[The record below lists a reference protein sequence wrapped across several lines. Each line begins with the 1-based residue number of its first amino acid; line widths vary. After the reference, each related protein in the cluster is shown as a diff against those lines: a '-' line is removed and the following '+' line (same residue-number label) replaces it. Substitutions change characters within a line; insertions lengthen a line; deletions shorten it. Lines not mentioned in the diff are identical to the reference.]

1 MAYYV
6 NNVKQLL
13 ALMKRLQGER
23 SSTEFAAELGISK
36 QYLSDIYNGRRE
48 PGESVLSALDLT
60 RTVTYA
66 AAAGSPLMSVLPPKK
81 EKEQASEKPSEPV
94 PREPQ
99 RERKRKF
106 GLWKSA
112 RARKFHP

>member
-1 MAYYV
+1 MAYHV
-6 NNVKQLL
+6 TNVKELL

-23 SSTEFAAELGISK
+23 SSTEFAADLGISK

-48 PGESVLSALDLT
+48 PGESVLNALDLT

-66 AAAGSPLMSVLPPKK
+66 AAASSPLMSVLPE
-81 EKEQASEKPSEPV
+81 EKASDKLAEERPAA
-94 PREPQ
+94 PQ
-99 RERKRKF
+99 RPERKRF
-106 GLWKSA
+106 WKSA

>member
-1 MAYYV
+1 MAYHV
-6 NNVKQLL
+6 TNVKELL

-48 PGESVLSALDLT
+48 PGESVLNALDLT

-66 AAAGSPLMSVLPPKK
+66 AAACSPLMSVLP
-81 EKEQASEKPSEPV
+81 KEQASEKSPEEKPQS
-94 PREPQ
+94 PRP
-99 RERKRKF
+99 ERRRF
-106 GLWKSA
+106 WKSA
-112 RARKFHP
+112 RARKFRP